1 MASGV
6 VVFYSPLALGEALP
20 CIKALFFNIKFDAL
34 VCDAEE
40 LEDQLVMRDPRGNP
54 CGVVPVEHV
63 VLVGGD
69 VVEGNGVGLD
79 SSSAHV
85 PDLVAPDLIIEVL
98 VVSGIRHEERKIF
111 VKPGYFDHVSERV
124 VAKRCCKL
132 LPAIELV
139 IESSVKSRP
148 VIVVKHL

>member
-6 VVFYSPLALGEALP
+6 VVFDSPLAFCEGLASTCTL
-20 CIKALFFNIKFDAL
+20 LFSIKFDAG
-34 VCDAEE
+34 VGDTEE
-40 LEDQLVMRDPRGNP
+40 LEDKLVMRDPRGNP

-85 PDLVAPDLIIEVL
+85 PDLVAPDLIIEML
-98 VVSGIRHEERKIF
+98 VVSGIRHVERQIL
-111 VKPGYFDHVSERV
+111 VNPGYLDHVTERI

-132 LPAIELV
+132 LPAVELV

-148 VIVVKHL
+148 VIVVKNL